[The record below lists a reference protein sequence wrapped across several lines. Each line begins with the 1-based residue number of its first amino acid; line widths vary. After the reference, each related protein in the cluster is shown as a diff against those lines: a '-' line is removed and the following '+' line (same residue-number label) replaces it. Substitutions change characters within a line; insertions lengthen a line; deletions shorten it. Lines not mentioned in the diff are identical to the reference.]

1 MLKLNGETLKFL
13 HTPWLHWPETIMT
26 FLENRKIL
34 LSCDAFGG
42 YSIPDVIFDY
52 EPEDLNNYLLFCNS
66 NRTL

>member
-1 MLKLNGETLKFL
+1 
-13 HTPWLHWPETIMT
+13 MT
-26 FLENRKIL
+26 FLENKKIP

-52 EPEDLNNYLLFCNS
+52 ELEDLNNYLQYVRKNS